1 MAGEKLRRT
10 KKTRLASSQSWQNH
24 PIGYP
29 RLSERMGL
37 KPETLIFR
45 KFVALNARMLLYMQ
59 AELAV
64 LEKTLQEVEINDH
77 EDKDA
82 NKRQYAT
89 DYVKLSQSD
98 RDGDTYQLELVEKI
112 SSKLGKYNKAL
123 LQQYKLH
130 QIPEPD
136 RFDLNDVYCLLHS
149 DAMGG
154 GELSGEDRVFWGLPD
169 DSEMHAPDLIGVC
182 PREQADPFSRWVS
195 ENAIHLFKCGIG
207 RLKKADK
214 HFGRRVY
221 YDTTVLRATSWMTSI
236 LASLLPIASILI
248 LLHLETLSTK
258 LWVIGAFNVLLSVCL
273 RTLTE
278 AKRAE
283 VFAVTAA

>member
-1 MAGEKLRRT
+1 
-10 KKTRLASSQSWQNH
+10 
-24 PIGYP
+24 
-29 RLSERMGL
+29 MGI

-45 KFVALNARMLLYMQ
+45 KFTGLNARMLLYMQ
-59 AELAV
+59 ALLAV
-64 LEKTLQEVEINDH
+64 LESLLQAVERSDH
-77 EDKDA
+77 DSKEG

-89 DYVKLSQSD
+89 DYTKLASSD
-98 RDGDTYQLELVEKI
+98 RDSDTYQLELVEKI
-112 SSKLGKYNKAL
+112 SSKLEKYSKSFKTLLLVYYVGIVWLMLREDKAL
-123 LQQYKLH
+123 LQQHKLH
-130 QIPEPD
+130 QIPKPD
-136 RFDLNDVYCLLHS
+136 RFDLNDVYRLLHS
-149 DAMGG
+149 DDMGG

-169 DSEMHAPDLIGVC
+169 DSELYAPDLIGVC

-195 ENAIHLFKCGIG
+195 ENAIHLFKCGLG
-207 RLKKADK
+207 RLGKPDK

-221 YDTTVLRATSWMTSI
+221 YDANVLRVTSWMASI

-248 LLHLETLSTK
+248 LLHLESLRMK
-258 LWVIGAFNVLLSVCL
+258 LWVIGALNVLLSVCL